1 MTTGANVY
9 WNKQSSLNDV
19 MGILQAVRRVLSN
32 VHTSLPVEVV
42 NCTNSGGVSAI
53 GTVTLKILMNQVDS
67 FGNTVAPGATLYN
80 VPYSRLQG
88 GTNAVIND
96 PVAGDM
102 GMASFCE
109 KDISNIM
116 ATYGAANPNSNRR
129 NSISDAIFVCYV
141 GNTVPTQYVQFLPSN
156 GGINVVSPNGVNLEV
171 GGSGAAS
178 FQMTPTLIQ
187 CMVGSIGFTI
197 GSGGINFIGPV
208 TGTETATFDEEGTFN
223 GGHTVSDHTHQ
234 VHGVQT
240 GSSTVTSVTP
250 TG

>member
-9 WNKQSSLNDV
+9 WSKQSSLNDV
-19 MGILQAVRRVLSN
+19 TGILQAMRRVLSN

-80 VPYSRLQG
+80 VPYLRLQG
-88 GTNAVIND
+88 GTNAIIID
-96 PVAGDM
+96 PSTGDM

-129 NSISDAIFVCYV
+129 NSISDAIFVGYV
-141 GNTVPTQYVQFLPSN
+141 GNVVPTQYIQFNAS
-156 GGINVVSPNGVNLEV
+156 GITIFSPNAVNVNAPLVTVNAQEV
-171 GGSGAAS
+171 DVTAPS
-178 FQMTPTLIQ
+178 
-187 CMVGSIGFTI
+187 V
-197 GSGGINFIGPV
+197 NV
-208 TGTETATFDEEGTFN
+208 TGNVLVDGN
-223 GGHTVSDHTHQ
+223 L
-234 VHGVQT
+234 
-240 GSSTVTSVTP
+240 GSTSGTSVTVP
-250 TG
+250 TGTGQTLTFTDGLLTNAF